1 MGVHLDLYVHVPTA
15 RCERGPQSDLGKRPT
30 MLVYPVHPDII
41 VIHYCRADLSFRA
54 EAGISRDSIE
64 HAFTYLLALADLDP
78 DSDPAKVL
86 IIGPDDAGNLLELIA
101 LVLAGDE
108 LLIIHAMPL
117 RPTFYTL
124 LPDPTE

>member
-1 MGVHLDLYVHVPTA
+1 MTA
-15 RCERGPQSDLGKRPT
+15 SWASGELIVAADFKRV
-30 MLVYPVHPDII
+30 LLIYRSALRH
-41 VIHYCRADLSFRA
+41 
-54 EAGISRDSIE
+54 GISRDSIE